1 MTKFHADLLALIIL
15 GALAF
20 AFGVESKAP
29 ALVQKSVEVQQ

>member
-20 AFGVESKAP
+20 VFGVEKATAP
-29 ALVQKSVEVQQ
+29 HQQKVEVTQ